1 MAVEATEIADVWVW
15 WGVGLCLLPLSKINN
30 KMKKQI
36 VNFST
41 ILLLLFS
48 MLVVSCKANEPIP
61 IDIQMYV
68 YPNPNK
74 GIISIEVNN
83 KSDQTYQLII
93 IDPEGNKMSETN
105 GDKKSQKSYNFNLKA
120 DKERTGIFYAIL
132 KTSNSLIKTRIFVT

>member
-1 MAVEATEIADVWVW
+1 
-15 WGVGLCLLPLSKINN
+15 
-30 KMKKQI
+30 MKKQI

-48 MLVVSCKANEPIP
+48 MLVVSCKADEPIP
-61 IDIQMYV
+61 NDIQMYV

-120 DKERTGIFYAIL
+120 DKDRTGIFYAIL
-132 KTSNSLIKTRIFVT
+132 ETSNSLIKTRIFVT